1 MAGNGTS
8 AWIETALWIRNVF
21 PLELLW
27 RSICIPLFP
36 LLTIFMIDWII
47 HLISGGLSI

>member
-8 AWIETALWIRNVF
+8 AWIETVLWIRNVF

-27 RSICIPLFP
+27 RSACIPLVP
-36 LLTIFMIDWII
+36 CTVII
-47 HLISGGLSI
+47 LVNELVKLIGG